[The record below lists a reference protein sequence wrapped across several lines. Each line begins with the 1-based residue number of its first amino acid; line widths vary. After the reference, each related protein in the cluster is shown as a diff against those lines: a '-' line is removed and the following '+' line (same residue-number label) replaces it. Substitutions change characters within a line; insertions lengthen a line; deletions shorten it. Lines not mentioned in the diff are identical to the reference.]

1 MRTVS
6 SRTMPKAENSRG
18 NDLAQFR
25 TIRIAGDGRC
35 LFRSVIHGAYLGAG
49 KQSPCESH
57 QKQLADE
64 LRAKVADEFVK
75 RRAEIERF
83 LEDDFDTYVAEMR
96 QPHQWGGEPELLMC
110 SHVLQTPITVY
121 MKERFSSSLRI
132 IAEYGREYGT
142 GNPIN
147 VLYHSYGHYDA
158 LLPPNGNGQ
167 YKMSNKR

>member
-1 MRTVS
+1 MPTSQSQLLEPGPHAFNHPQVERAPHFLFPS
-6 SRTMPKAENSRG
+6 LSRTSRG
-18 NDLAQFR
+18 ARVSFYDDPL
-25 TIRIAGDGRC
+25 IECGLSHPERC
-35 LFRSVIHGAYLGAG
+35 RKLKTRV
-49 KQSPCESH
+49 
-57 QKQLADE
+57 
-64 LRAKVADEFVK
+64 VADEFVK